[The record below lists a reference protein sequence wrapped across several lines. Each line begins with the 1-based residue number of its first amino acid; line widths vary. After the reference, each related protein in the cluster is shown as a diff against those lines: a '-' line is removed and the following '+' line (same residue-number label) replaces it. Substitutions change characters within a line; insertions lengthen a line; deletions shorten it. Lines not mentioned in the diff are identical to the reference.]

1 MLLSLSLLAHL
12 LACPGEESAAPPPS
26 RVEAVKVTQNIDKE
40 LSSFCE
46 ELPAP
51 DKAKLFVWPP
61 VEPAAP
67 AAAAGWTWVNVWA
80 TWCGPCVEEMPML
93 VEWQKKMKEEG
104 ASFELRF
111 LSVDARAEDVD
122 RYRKAHPDLPLD
134 LRVKDFAAVAPWL
147 AQLDLDS
154 ATSIPI
160 HFFLDGDQ
168 KLRCTRIGS
177 VGSADY
183 GRVKQLVRR

>member
-1 MLLSLSLLAHL
+1 
-12 LACPGEESAAPPPS
+12 
-26 RVEAVKVTQNIDKE
+26 
-40 LSSFCE
+40 
-46 ELPAP
+46 
-51 DKAKLFVWPP
+51 
-61 VEPAAP
+61 
-67 AAAAGWTWVNVWA
+67 
-80 TWCGPCVEEMPML
+80 ML

-111 LSVDARAEDVD
+111 LSVDARAEDVE